1 MSIEQTPKTIKAM
14 AVYCGSNSGLG
25 DDYFNAASALGKSL
39 AQRGITLVYGGTHKG
54 LMGAVADA
62 ALAAG
67 GLVHGVISQRLA
79 DKGHFHENLT
89 TLEIRPSMKERKARM
104 IDLAD
109 AVIAL
114 PGGIGTLEEFMEVWT
129 LNQLGEVDK
138 PGGLFSVNG
147 FYDPLMTFIDHII
160 EQRFLPAAHRH
171 SIVVESDCEAL
182 IDGLKSFER
191 ISVPKWL

>member
-1 MSIEQTPKTIKAM
+1 MSIEQTPKTIKAI
-14 AVYCGSNSGLG
+14 AVYCGSNTGLG
-25 DDYFNAASALGKSL
+25 GDYLNAASALGESL

-67 GLVHGVISQRLA
+67 GQVHGVISQRLA
-79 DKGHFHENLT
+79 DKGHAHEKLT
-89 TLEIRPSMKERKARM
+89 DLEILPSMKERKARM

-129 LNQLGEVDK
+129 LNQLGEIDK
-138 PGGLFSVNG
+138 PGALFSVNG
-147 FYDPLMTFIDHII
+147 FYDPLMGFIDHII
-160 EQRFLPAAHRH
+160 DQQFLPAAHRH
-171 SIVVESDCEAL
+171 SIVVERDCEML
-182 IDGLKSFER
+182 IDRLQSFER
-191 ISVPKWL
+191 VTVPKWL